1 MNRDYVNKEPGQSS
15 VAFFLGEEVEH
26 SPAYGKYALFVVGVQ
41 KVTEIIDIARQHN
54 VEHIYF
60 GADMSFPKLEPND
73 FNNWSQWEKMVEEA
87 LEKGYKC
94 TLDIPVDCVEG
105 LLESGL
111 CEHHNFI
118 PMISVKLPYI
128 QQLGYNA
135 TIKLDDKGFASTN
148 PGVWC
153 HQVHDLMSRNNYTN
167 WNDYKQDSI
176 LK

>member
-1 MNRDYVNKEPGQSS
+1 MHRPYQESS
-15 VAFFLGEEVEH
+15 QEEVHFFVGYEIEKT
-26 SPAYGKYALFVVGVQ
+26 PAKGLPTLFVVGT
-41 KVTEIIDIARQHN
+41 KSIDDINSRLSDSI
-54 VEHIYF
+54 EHIYF
-60 GADMSFPKLEPND
+60 GANQSFPIIQTND
-73 FNNWSQWEKMVEEA
+73 FSNWSLWEKMIVEY
-87 LEKGYKC
+87 LELGYIC
-94 TLDIPVDCVEG
+94 TLDIPSECIEG

-111 CEHHNFI
+111 CEYINFI

-153 HQVHDLMSRNNYTN
+153 HQVHDLMNRNNYTN